1 MLRDSVDFNDVRH
14 TGVLA
19 SRGRESGS
27 GRSGSV
33 PFLNCEVF
41 RQQSYACELDWHWPK
56 KRDERKV
63 RRKFASVLTV
73 TLRWSFGVLM
83 FEMLEG
89 RPPFR
94 DGNENRPHAA
104 RAGRFETCAAESPE
118 ACRIRDAPWQG
129 LSDDYRR
136 SVSLRARSGLSIVCL
151 LCPSPSQTCICGRKV
166 HMDDA
171 NCLIQQ
177 LLTSDMASR
186 LKSAVGV
193 KAGYHRL
200 PTFPAPVV
208 CMAQMAQPTRAPKRL
223 WR

>member
-1 MLRDSVDFNDVRH
+1 MLRDSVDFNDVWH

-33 PFLNCEVF
+33 SFLNCEVF

-56 KRDERKV
+56 KTDERKV
-63 RRKFASVLTV
+63 RRKLASVLTV

-83 FEMLEG
+83 LEMLER

-94 DGNENRPHAA
+94 DANENRLHAV
-104 RAGRFETCAAESPE
+104 RAGRFETCAAESSE
-118 ACRIRDAPWQG
+118 ACRIRDAPWQA

-151 LCPSPSQTCICGRKV
+151 LCPSPT
-166 HMDDA
+166 
-171 NCLIQQ
+171 
-177 LLTSDMASR
+177 
-186 LKSAVGV
+186 
-193 KAGYHRL
+193 
-200 PTFPAPVV
+200 
-208 CMAQMAQPTRAPKRL
+208 
-223 WR
+223 